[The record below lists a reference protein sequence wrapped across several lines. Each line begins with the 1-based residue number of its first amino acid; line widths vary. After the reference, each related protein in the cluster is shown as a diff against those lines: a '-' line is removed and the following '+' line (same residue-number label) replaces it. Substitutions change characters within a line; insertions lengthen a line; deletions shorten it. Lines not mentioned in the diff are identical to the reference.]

1 MSVRLQRRRDS
12 LAECSFRHDHVS
24 QQYDV
29 YYSWYYSRMNDDL
42 PGTPSGGSPGRRHRR
57 RRWYLGVDRHGNV
70 RTFRMR
76 SVQRPHDDDDAEP
89 EFQLPQRVLFYQRW
103 VDRTPTPSPD
113 FPAGRV
119 AVVPPGWSTP
129 PPPPADAPVA
139 PDDPDE
145 RRKRKQRRRR
155 KCSRLLTRCRRR
167 QRLRRQRRR
176 QKLRRRTS
184 ITTTDV
190 VAVLRDS

>member
-1 MSVRLQRRRDS
+1 
-12 LAECSFRHDHVS
+12 VS
-24 QQYDV
+24 QLYDV
-29 YYSWYYSRMNDDL
+29 YYSWHYSRMNDDL
-42 PGTPSGGSPGRRHRR
+42 PGTPSGGSTGRRLRR

-70 RTFRMR
+70 RTFRVR

-89 EFQLPQRVLFYQRW
+89 EFQLPQRVLFFQRW
-103 VDRTPTPSPD
+103 VDRPPTPSPD
-113 FPAGRV
+113 FPAGRF

-129 PPPPADAPVA
+129 PPPPPADAPVA
-139 PDDPDE
+139 PDDADD

-155 KCSRLLTRCRRR
+155 MCSRLLTRCRRR
-167 QRLRRQRRR
+167 RRLRRQRRR

-190 VAVLRDS
+190 AAVLRNS